1 MGNCSSSR
9 SSIRKWN
16 STIIPGN
23 LTKTQIC
30 PDRDITTLKEYNSLL
45 NAMAI
50 DNGLSE
56 LRYPDPPEEKTYHPD
71 VAKAERRRKI
81 GMAKLFGKGTKQ

>member
-1 MGNCSSSR
+1 MGNCSSR
-9 SSIRKWN
+9 FSIPMWN

-23 LTKTQIC
+23 LTKNQIC
-30 PDRDITTLKEYNSLL
+30 PDRDITALEEYNSLF

-56 LRYPDPPEEKTYHPD
+56 LRYPDPPEVKIYNPD
-71 VAKAERRRKI
+71 LGKEERRRKI
-81 GMAKLFGKGTKQ
+81 GMAKLFGKGTKL

>member
-30 PDRDITTLKEYNSLL
+30 PDSNITTLEEYNSLF

-56 LRYPDPPEEKTYHPD
+56 LRYPDPPEVKIYHPD
-71 VAKAERRRKI
+71 LGKVERRRKI
-81 GMAKLFGKGTKQ
+81 GMAKLFGKGTKL

>member
-1 MGNCSSSR
+1 M
-9 SSIRKWN
+9 WN

-23 LTKTQIC
+23 LTKTLY
-30 PDRDITTLKEYNSLL
+30 PDRDITTLEEYNSLF

-56 LRYPDPPEEKTYHPD
+56 LRYPDPPEVKTYHPD
-71 VAKAERRRKI
+71 LGKKERRRKI
-81 GMAKLFGKGTKQ
+81 GMAKLFGKGTKL

>member
-1 MGNCSSSR
+1 MGNCSSR
-9 SSIRKWN
+9 FSIPMWN

-23 LTKTQIC
+23 LTKNQIC
-30 PDRDITTLKEYNSLL
+30 PDRDITTLEEYNSLF

-56 LRYPDPPEEKTYHPD
+56 LRYPDPPEVKIYNPD
-71 VAKAERRRKI
+71 LRKEERRRKI
-81 GMAKLFGKGTKQ
+81 GMAKLFGKGTKL